1 MNKIVRFIVV
11 LVLLAGMV
19 LLVKTRRAQM
29 QSAKPYGV
37 RPLAVR
43 VAPVQKGVLERYNE
57 YVGVVEAAQVA
68 KVASRISARVNAVS
82 CREGDA
88 VKPGDLLVQL
98 DDRDIRAQIKATQ
111 ASIESL
117 KINADF
123 WARENE
129 RDRLLLEGGVIAPA
143 AAEATQSKK
152 AEADARLKATERELE
167 NLRTKLQ
174 YTQLTAPFAG
184 VVSSREVDPG
194 DLAAPGLPLMVVEDH
209 ATLKVA
215 FEAPQ
220 EDLRFLK
227 KGAEVEIR
235 LNGAPQTV
243 QITRVFPSLNKARM
257 VRVEAKL
264 PEGSSV
270 HIGAFVPLRIVWL
283 RHPGAVTVPQEAGLE
298 NAEGKDFVFVVENGQ
313 LALRPVERVE
323 ESDGR
328 VEVKG
333 VQPGEQVVISTFLG
347 WANLA
352 DGLKVEVA
360 K

>member
-1 MNKIVRFIVV
+1 MNKVVRWIVV
-11 LVLLAGMV
+11 AVLVASMAM
-19 LLVKTRRAQM
+19 LVAKRRQAVK
-29 QSAKPYGV
+29 SATPYGV

-43 VAPVQKGVLERYNE
+43 VAPVRRGLLERFNE
-57 YVGVVEAAQVA
+57 YVGVAEAGQVA
-68 KVASRISARVNAVS
+68 KVASRVSARVNAVS
-82 CREGDA
+82 CREGD
-88 VKPGDLLVQL
+88 VVRRGDLLVQL
-98 DDRDIRAQIKATQ
+98 DDRDVRAQIEATQ

-117 KINADF
+117 KINAGF
-123 WARENE
+123 WAKESE
-129 RDRLLLEGGVIAPA
+129 RDETLRKDGVVSPA
-143 AAEATQSKK
+143 EAEATQSKK
-152 AEADARLKATERELE
+152 AEAEARLKSTERELE

-174 YTQLTAPFAG
+174 YTRLTAPFDG

-209 ATLKVA
+209 ATLKMA

-227 KGAEVEIR
+227 KGTEVDIR
-235 LNGAPQTV
+235 LDGERETV
-243 QITRVFPSLNKARM
+243 KITRVFPSLNKARM

-264 PEGSSV
+264 PEGTSV
-270 HIGAFVPLRIVWL
+270 HIGAFVPLRIVRL
-283 RHPGAVTVPQEAGLE
+283 RHPNAVTVPQEALLE
-298 NAEGKDFVFVVENGQ
+298 NAEGKDFVFAVRDGR
-313 LALRPVERVE
+313 LALRPVERLE

-333 VQPGEQVVISTFLG
+333 VRPGEQVVISTFLG